1 MWSLDLL
8 LLKDRENSIEGI
20 CQCKSSSTDMSLE
33 YFGSSV
39 SILQKISGLSRKVK
53 VITVFNDWNIAALHT

>member
-20 CQCKSSSTDMSLE
+20 CQCKSSSKDMSLE

-39 SILQKISGLSRKVK
+39 SILHKISG
-53 VITVFNDWNIAALHT
+53 